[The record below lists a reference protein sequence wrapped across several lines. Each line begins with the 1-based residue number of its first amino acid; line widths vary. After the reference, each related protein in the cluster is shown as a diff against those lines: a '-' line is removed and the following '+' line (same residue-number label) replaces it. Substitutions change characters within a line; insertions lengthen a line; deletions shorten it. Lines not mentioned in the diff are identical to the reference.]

1 MRIENIYGTKKVGE
15 VFHLPSAAFATVE
28 IDGEET
34 GYVQLQSFDATQS
47 AESAV
52 FEAFEAE
59 MLQSREI
66 AAEKARRAELIELVM
81 ADESTL
87 TKSDNGLRQKVRRL
101 SDHRVSRSVSV
112 ALSGPRGLVDKR
124 NKAEWRLERAL
135 ERRDQKKTIEA
146 RGALNRIEMKIEA
159 LVADVFK
166 VSGGMPMYAFGSS
179 FEAIYNEYNPLQVV
193 QREIGRLT
201 GKKHNGKGNFTNRIA
216 ELRQKEVDLIRF
228 VLETRNGAP
237 VELENTAAYEHWCRN
252 AERAEKFNWVHDCN
266 EREAAKASRSRNQR
280 R

>member
-34 GYVQLQSFDATQS
+34 GYVQLQSFGATAS

-59 MLQSREI
+59 LLQSREG
-66 AAEKARRAELIELVM
+66 AAEKARRAELVELVM
-81 ADESTL
+81 ADEVTL
-87 TKSDNGLRQKVRRL
+87 SKSDNGLRQKVRR
-101 SDHRVSRSVSV
+101 VSKSVLK
-112 ALSGPRGLVDKR
+112 ALSGPEGLVAKR

-135 ERRDQKKTIEA
+135 ERRNKQQVIEA
-146 RGALNRIEMKIEA
+146 RGALSRVETKIEA

-179 FEAIYNEYNPLQVV
+179 FEAVYNEYNPLQVV
-193 QREIGRLT
+193 QRELGRLT

-237 VELENTAAYEHWCRN
+237 VELVNTAAYEHWCRN
-252 AERAEKFNWVHDCN
+252 AERAEMFNLRAERN
-266 EREAAKASRSRNQR
+266 AREAAKASRSRNQR
-280 R
+280 RR

>member
-28 IDGEET
+28 IDGEDT
-34 GYVQLQSFDATQS
+34 GYVQFQSFDATES

-66 AAEKARRAELIELVM
+66 AADKARRAELIELVM
-81 ADESTL
+81 ADEATL
-87 TKSDNGLRQKVRRL
+87 TKSDNGLRQKVRR
-101 SDHRVSRSVSV
+101 VSKSVLK
-112 ALSGPRGLVDKR
+112 ALSGPEGLVAKR

-135 ERRDQKKTIEA
+135 ERRNQKQTIEA
-146 RGALNRIEMKIEA
+146 RGALSRIETKIEA
-159 LVADVFK
+159 LVADVFQL
-166 VSGGMPMYAFGSS
+166 SGGMPMYAFGSA
-179 FEAIYNEYNPLQVV
+179 FEAVYNEYNPLAVV
-193 QREIGRLT
+193 QRELGRVT
-201 GKKHNGKGNFTNRIA
+201 GKRHAGKGKFTNRIA

-237 VELENTAAYEHWCRN
+237 QELVETAAYEHWCRN
-252 AERAEKFNWVHDCN
+252 AERAEMFNLRAERN
-266 EREAAKASRSRNQR
+266 EREVAKASRSRSQR
-280 R
+280 RR

>member
-15 VFHLPSAAFATVE
+15 VFHLPSAAFATAE

-34 GYVQLQSFDATQS
+34 GYVQFQSFEATSS

-66 AAEKARRAELIELVM
+66 AADKARRAELIELVM
-81 ADESTL
+81 ADEVTL
-87 TKSDNGLRQKVRRL
+87 SKADNGLRQKVRR
-101 SDHRVSRSVSV
+101 VSKTVLK
-112 ALSGPRGLVDKR
+112 ALSGPEGLVAKR
-124 NKAEWRLERAL
+124 NKAEWRLQRAL
-135 ERRDQKKTIEA
+135 ERRNQKQTIEA
-146 RGALNRIEMKIEA
+146 RGALNRIETRIEA
-159 LVADVFK
+159 LVADVFN

-179 FEAIYNEYNPLQVV
+179 FEAIYNEYNPLAVV
-193 QREIGRLT
+193 QRELGRVT
-201 GKKHNGKGNFTNRIA
+201 GKKHAGKGSFTNRIA

-237 VELENTAAYEHWCRN
+237 VELVNTAAYEHWCRN
-252 AERAEKFNWVHDCN
+252 AERAEMFNLRAERN
-266 EREAAKASRSRNQR
+266 EREVAKASRGRNQR
-280 R
+280 RR

>member
-34 GYVQLQSFDATQS
+34 GYVQFQSFSATAS
-47 AESAV
+47 AESEV
-52 FEAFEAE
+52 FVAFEAE
-59 MLQSREI
+59 MLQSRED
-66 AAEKARRAELIELVM
+66 AADKARRAELVELVM
-81 ADESTL
+81 SEEVTL
-87 TKSDNGLRQKVRRL
+87 SKADNGLRQKVRR
-101 SDHRVSRSVSV
+101 VSKSVLK
-112 ALSGPRGLVDKR
+112 ALSGPEGLVAKR

-135 ERRDQKKTIEA
+135 ERRNQKQTIEA
-146 RGALNRIEMKIEA
+146 RGALNRIETKIEA
-159 LVADVFK
+159 LVADVFN

-193 QREIGRLT
+193 QRELGRLT

-237 VELENTAAYEHWCRN
+237 VELVNTAAYEHWCRN
-252 AERAEKFNWVHDCN
+252 AERAEMFNLRAERN
-266 EREAAKASRSRNQR
+266 EREVAKASRSRNQR
-280 R
+280 RR

>member
-34 GYVQLQSFDATQS
+34 GYVQLQSFGATAS

-59 MLQSREI
+59 MLQSREG
-66 AAEKARRAELIELVM
+66 AAEKARRAELVELVM
-81 ADESTL
+81 ADEVTL
-87 TKSDNGLRQKVRRL
+87 SKSDNGLRQKVRR
-101 SDHRVSRSVSV
+101 VSKSVLK
-112 ALSGPRGLVDKR
+112 ALSGPEGLVAKR

-135 ERRDQKKTIEA
+135 ERRNQKQTIEA
-146 RGALNRIEMKIEA
+146 RGALSRVETKIEA

-179 FEAIYNEYNPLQVV
+179 FEAVYNEYNPLQVV
-193 QREIGRLT
+193 QRELGRLT
-201 GKKHNGKGNFTNRIA
+201 GKKHHGKGNFTNRIA

-237 VELENTAAYEHWCRN
+237 VELVNTAAYEHWCRN
-252 AERAEKFNWVHDCN
+252 AERAEMFNLRAERN

-280 R
+280 RR

>member
-34 GYVQLQSFDATQS
+34 GYVQLQSFGATAS

-59 MLQSREI
+59 MLQSREG
-66 AAEKARRAELIELVM
+66 AAEKARRAELVELVM
-81 ADESTL
+81 ADEVTL
-87 TKSDNGLRQKVRRL
+87 SKSDNGLRQKVRR
-101 SDHRVSRSVSV
+101 VSKSVLK
-112 ALSGPRGLVDKR
+112 ALSGPEGLVAKR

-135 ERRDQKKTIEA
+135 ERRNQKQTIEA
-146 RGALNRIEMKIEA
+146 RGALSRVETKIEA

-179 FEAIYNEYNPLQVV
+179 FEAIYNEYNPLAVV
-193 QREIGRLT
+193 QRELGRVT
-201 GKKHNGKGNFTNRIA
+201 GKKHAGKGNFTNRIA

-237 VELENTAAYEHWCRN
+237 VELVNTAAYEHWCRN
-252 AERAEKFNWVHDCN
+252 AERAEMFNLRAERN

-280 R
+280 RR